1 MRVCVIFCSTI
12 PALKFTFFKEEL
24 FGLCPENS
32 GTPRQ
37 LRFSYS
43 TENSEEP
50 FFELNSFPAQPFTH
64 FPLAANFAIPQT
76 LLKSPWLGNRPR
88 HDEPACSQSSPAP
101 DGSPLGT
108 RPQEFFVLT
117 TVNTDLQSH
126 WQLHPPRRGEK
137 HLAQPSVA
145 GPNGF
150 FICVGLCSSVVKM
163 LSCCAPS
170 KTPQF
175 RSQKSAK
182 TPAKTPIV
190 NPRKP

>member
-76 LLKSPWLGNRPR
+76 LLKSFWLGNRPR
-88 HDEPACSQSSPAP
+88 HDEAACSHSSPAT
-101 DGSPLGT
+101 DGSL
-108 RPQEFFVLT
+108 
-117 TVNTDLQSH
+117 
-126 WQLHPPRRGEK
+126 PRRPPARILCPATT
-137 HLAQPSVA
+137 HP
-145 GPNGF
+145 F
-150 FICVGLCSSVVKM
+150 VGLVSSRPTIVPLCLRVSAVSHIG
-163 LSCCAPS
+163 LSGPEGDRIYRIQRREFQSC
-170 KTPQF
+170 
-175 RSQKSAK
+175 
-182 TPAKTPIV
+182 
-190 NPRKP
+190 